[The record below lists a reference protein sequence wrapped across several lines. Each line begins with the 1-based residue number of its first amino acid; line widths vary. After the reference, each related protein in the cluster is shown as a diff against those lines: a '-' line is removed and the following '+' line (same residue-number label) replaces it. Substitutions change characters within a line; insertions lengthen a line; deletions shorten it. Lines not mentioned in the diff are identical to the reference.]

1 MRRTHALALS
11 LLLAASPL
19 AAQQSATDELAPGQP
34 QPARTEAPAAAEPAG
49 TPAPLAPAHHDK
61 RLDVSRDEARQA
73 MQATGDEHS
82 AQNPLNRHPWWWL
95 VTAVAVG
102 VLIAVIVAG

>member
-11 LLLAASPL
+11 LLLAASPA
-19 AAQQSATDELAPGQP
+19 AAQMQMADEAAPKP
-34 QPARTEAPAAAEPAG
+34 AEPARTEAAAADPA
-49 TPAPLAPAHHDK
+49 PAPLAPVRHHDR
-61 RLDVSRDEARQA
+61 RLEVSRDEAREA
-73 MQATGDEHS
+73 MQSTAGERS
-82 AQNPLNRHPWWWL
+82 APGPLAGHPWWWL

>member
-11 LLLAASPL
+11 LLLAAGPA
-19 AAQQSATDELAPGQP
+19 AAQQQALDEAAPRP
-34 QPARTEAPAAAEPAG
+34 AEAARTEAAADPAP
-49 TPAPLAPAHHDK
+49 TPAPLAPMRHHDR

-73 MQATGDEHS
+73 MQSSADER
-82 AQNPLNRHPWWWL
+82 AAPGPLAGHPWWWL